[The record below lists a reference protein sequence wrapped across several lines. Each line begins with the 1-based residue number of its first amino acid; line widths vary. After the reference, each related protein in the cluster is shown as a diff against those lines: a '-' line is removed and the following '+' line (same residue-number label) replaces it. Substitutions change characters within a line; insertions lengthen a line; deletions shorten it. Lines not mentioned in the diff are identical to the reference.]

1 MRIVRAIQI
10 SMRAAVHCATLVTA
24 GRADN
29 WEAPFSSRVPPA
41 GHVHSRC
48 RRAWDRND

>member
-10 SMRAAVHCATLVTA
+10 SMRAAVLCATLVTA

-29 WEAPFSSRVPPA
+29 WDKKTIVTFSDSVEIP
-41 GHVHSRC
+41 G
-48 RRAWDRND
+48 